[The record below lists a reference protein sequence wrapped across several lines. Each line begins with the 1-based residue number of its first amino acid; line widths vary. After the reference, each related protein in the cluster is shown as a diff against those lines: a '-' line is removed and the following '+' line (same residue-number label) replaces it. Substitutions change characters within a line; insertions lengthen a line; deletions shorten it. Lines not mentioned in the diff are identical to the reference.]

1 MPRVRVISVPQ
12 RVDIPGVTDA
22 GYRFLLDLAEQLN
35 RSAHGRI
42 PTYANDT
49 AAKAGGLV
57 AGDFYRTSSGE
68 VRVVAS

>member
-1 MPRVRVISVPQ
+1 MPRVRVIMIPP
-12 RVDIPGVTDA
+12 RVDLPGMTDV
-22 GYRFLLDLAEQLN
+22 GYRFLLDLADQLN
-35 RSAHGRI
+35 KSAHGRI

-57 AGDFYRTSSGE
+57 AGDYYRTSSGE

>member
-1 MPRVRVISVPQ
+1 MPRVRVIAPPPRGDV
-12 RVDIPGVTDA
+12 PGVTEA
-22 GYRFLLDLAEQLN
+22 GYRFLLELAEQLN
-35 RSAHGRI
+35 KSAHGRI